1 MFDNPEDNQYIKEQI
16 ETTGKLKKEAA
27 DWYLK
32 EGENLHTPY
41 LNPVEGDFTGRMP
54 EFMYVIYA
62 MEGLS
67 TGRST
72 AWAMRRRWK
81 IC

>member
-32 EGENLHTPY
+32 E
-41 LNPVEGDFTGRMP
+41 
-54 EFMYVIYA
+54 
-62 MEGLS
+62 
-67 TGRST
+67 
-72 AWAMRRRWK
+72 
-81 IC
+81 